1 MAYHEDKLPKF
12 AASRLL
18 TDGSPILIKR
28 GESGYYPQDADF
40 DPTAFNNQRSITPAQ
55 VAAMENGSMFGWE
68 IPAADPD
75 NEHNASLTEFTYE
88 DRG

>member
-1 MAYHEDKLPKF
+1 MMTYHEDKLPKY

-40 DPTAFNNQRSITPAQ
+40 NPTAFNNQRGIIPAQ
-55 VAAMENGSMFGWE
+55 VAAMEIGSMFG
-68 IPAADPD
+68 
-75 NEHNASLTEFTYE
+75 
-88 DRG
+88 